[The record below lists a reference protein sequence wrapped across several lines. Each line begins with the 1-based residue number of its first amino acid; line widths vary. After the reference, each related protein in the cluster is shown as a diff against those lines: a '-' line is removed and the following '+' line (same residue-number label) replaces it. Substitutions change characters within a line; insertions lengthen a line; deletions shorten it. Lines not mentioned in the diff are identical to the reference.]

1 MRTTPTAGQPSWIEL
16 FTSDTDQ
23 AREFYGELFGW
34 RAGEASEEFAGY
46 FMFLHDGLPVAG
58 CMDNAGGS
66 MGPAAWSVYLHS
78 DDLAATMERA
88 ADHGATAVAG
98 PMQVGDA
105 GHMGFLT
112 DPQGHG
118 IGLWQ
123 PISHPGFSAITEAGA
138 PAWFELLTARFGDSS
153 AFYRD
158 TFGWDLHA
166 VSDTDDFRYST
177 VGKDQEARVG
187 IMDGAAAEDQE
198 LGWRVYIEVPD
209 ADAAAARAA
218 ELGGSVLV
226 PPQDTAYGRMCA
238 IADPAGA
245 TLTVLGP
252 LSR

>member
-16 FTSDTDQ
+16 FTSDTDK

-34 RAGEASEEFAGY
+34 SAAETSEEYGGY

-66 MGPAAWSVYLHS
+66 MGPSAWSVYLHS
-78 DDLAATMERA
+78 DDLAATLERA
-88 ADHGATAVAG
+88 SSNGATVVAG

-112 DPQGHG
+112 DPQGHD
-118 IGLWQ
+118 IGVWQ
-123 PISHPGFSAITEAGA
+123 PISHPGFSALTEPGA

-153 AFYRD
+153 DFYRD

-166 VSDTDDFRYST
+166 VSDTDDLRYST

-187 IMDGAAAEDQE
+187 IMEGTGEADQAP
-198 LGWRVYIEVPD
+198 GWRVYLQVPD
-209 ADAAAARAA
+209 TDVCAARAA
-218 ELGGSVLV
+218 ELGGKVLTA
-226 PPQDTAYGRMCA
+226 PQDTAYGRMSV
-238 IADPAGA
+238 ITDPAGA

-252 LSR
+252 LSA